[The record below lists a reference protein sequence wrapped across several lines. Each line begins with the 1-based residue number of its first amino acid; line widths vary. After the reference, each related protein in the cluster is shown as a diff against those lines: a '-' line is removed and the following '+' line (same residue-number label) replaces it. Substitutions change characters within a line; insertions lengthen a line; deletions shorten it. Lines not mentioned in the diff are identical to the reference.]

1 MMDWNRWGRIPSN
14 DIEQYPTVIDII
26 QDIIQ
31 EEESHIL
38 NRYPLLHQDNV
49 LTQMTQN
56 GHYLLMASDNANGEV
71 ELMPTS
77 RTPMV
82 FYRGQNEFFPRC
94 LSSLCREKDVEKE
107 FLRSRLQ
114 ACELQLCLI
123 SHPVILEFINNRF
136 SYDNKLF
143 DIKIPVHLEGLA
155 QHYGIKTTLLDL
167 TANKWVAAF
176 FATTIYKNGIY
187 APIDTSD
194 KNSPK
199 YGVFYRYR
207 WTLPAGNVRNNN
219 VHAIGIQYFNRPGK
233 QAALVMDLQDG
244 EDFNEVDGVERVFFR
259 HDTAIAKLIYDLS
272 LQSRK
277 FFPNDLLA
285 TMMNEFLKQPRF
297 SMAAVK
303 LCQTKYYPEQNIEDF
318 IQTLSKYCFVI
329 SEQSQ
334 LAFNQ
339 EITKK
344 EFEYWNQEGRQRYFR
359 QLLVLPMRRF

>member
-1 MMDWNRWGRIPSN
+1 MMDWNRWGRIPGN

-94 LSSLCREKDVEKE
+94 LSSLCREKDVAKE

-114 ACELQLCLI
+114 TCELQLCLI

-176 FATTIYKNGIY
+176 FATTIYKNGAY
-187 APIDTSD
+187 SPIDTSD
-194 KNSPK
+194 KNSLK

-207 WTLPAGNVRNNN
+207 WTLPAGNVRNKN

-233 QAALVMDLQDG
+233 QAALVMNLPNG
-244 EDFNEVDGVERVFFR
+244 KNFNEVDGVERVFFR
-259 HDTAIAKLIYDLS
+259 HDTAISKLIYDLS
-272 LQSRK
+272 QQSRK
-277 FFPNDLLA
+277 FFPDDILA
-285 TMMNEFLKQPRF
+285 TMMCNFLKQPLF
-297 SMAAVK
+297 SMKAVE
-303 LCQTKYYPEQNIEDF
+303 LCRTKYYPGRNKEDF
-318 IQTLSKYCFVI
+318 CRTVSNYGFKI

-334 LAFNQ
+334 LTFD
-339 EITKK
+339 K
-344 EFEYWNQEGRQRYFR
+344 EATEKEYEYWEREGRQRYFR
-359 QLLVLPMRRF
+359 QLLVLPMRRI